1 MKCRVITPALRPFS
15 FRATARNCSIMA
27 LTCVLA
33 LSGCGLRIGEGTRAA
48 LPTLSAS
55 QQTQDALAR
64 RTALINSAAQLLA
77 KSGSAEVAAV
87 AKGSASQLRS
97 LGGVWQPWHTTP
109 PTGYPTVS
117 PVPTAGSDTT
127 TAQLVM
133 YLKQGTGE
141 ALKAASESSG
151 KTAQTYASIGLTWA
165 SWARA
170 LDGTNFDKLMALQP
184 RTGVNLTSP
193 LQASTLNA
201 YDQAR
206 YGLEVIAAQS
216 GDGATAAQAK
226 AAGDTVDA
234 CLAIKCPDQR
244 LSSYQLP
251 SGNSYEQGASLWL
264 NVVSAELSEVANAKD
279 EAQRKQAISAAAW
292 ALVQAQSWNASL
304 TQTEQALGVK

>member
-1 MKCRVITPALRPFS
+1 
-15 FRATARNCSIMA
+15 MA
-27 LTCVLA
+27 
-33 LSGCGLRIGEGTRAA
+33 
-48 LPTLSAS
+48 P
-55 QQTQDALAR
+55 
-64 RTALINSAAQLLA
+64 
-77 KSGSAEVAAV
+77 
-87 AKGSASQLRS
+87 
-97 LGGVWQPWHTTP
+97 
-109 PTGYPTVS
+109 
-117 PVPTAGSDTT
+117 
-127 TAQLVM
+127 
-133 YLKQGTGE
+133 
-141 ALKAASESSG
+141 
-151 KTAQTYASIGLTWA
+151 
-165 SWARA
+165 
-170 LDGTNFDKLMALQP
+170 QP

-264 NVVSAELSEVANAKD
+264 NVVSAELGEVANAKD
-279 EAQRKQAISAAAW
+279 DSQRKQAISAAAW

>member
-87 AKGSASQLRS
+87 AKGSAIHLRS

-193 LQASTLNA
+193 LQASTLSA
-201 YDQAR
+201 

-226 AAGDTVDA
+226 AAGATVDA